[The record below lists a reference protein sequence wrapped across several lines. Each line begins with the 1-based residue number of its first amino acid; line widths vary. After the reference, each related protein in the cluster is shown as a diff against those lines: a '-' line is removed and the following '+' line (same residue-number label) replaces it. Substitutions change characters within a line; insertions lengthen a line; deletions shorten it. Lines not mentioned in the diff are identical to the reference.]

1 MIQILHIET
10 ATHICSVAISKN
22 GQLLDSISE
31 ISDGYIHGEK
41 LTGFIDDLLKRN
53 NIEYKSL
60 SAISVSAG
68 PGSYTGLRI
77 GISTAKGLCFG
88 LNIPIISI
96 SSIQSLHEIAHN
108 KYPEKSIAVLLDAR
122 RMEVYSEIYDASK
135 LVLKK
140 LSADVLTQ
148 NSYDEYLPLTIV
160 GDANPKLKEIWAD
173 RNLFFDDEVCIS
185 ASGQVD
191 LSYQKYLAK
200 DFEDLAYF
208 TPNYL
213 KEFYTH

>member
-1 MIQILHIET
+1 MIYILHLET
-10 ATHICSVAISKN
+10 ASHICSVALSKN
-22 GQLLDSISE
+22 GQLVDSIDE
-31 ISDGYIHGEK
+31 FSDAYVHGEK
-41 LTGFIDDLLKRN
+41 LTGFIDELLKRN
-53 NIEYKSL
+53 NVTYKAI
-60 SAISVSAG
+60 SAVSVSAG

-96 SSIQSLHEIAHN
+96 PSLQSLHEIAH
-108 KYPEKSIAVLLDAR
+108 KKHPKKMIAVLFDAR
-122 RMEVYSEIYDASK
+122 RMEVYSEIYDTSK

-148 NSYDEYLPLTIV
+148 NSYDEYLPLTII
-160 GDANPKLKEIWAD
+160 GDAIPKLKEIWVD
-173 RNLFFDDEVCIS
+173 RNLSFDDEVCIS
-185 ASGQVD
+185 ASGQVEI
-191 LSYQKYLAK
+191 SYQKYLAK

-213 KEFYTH
+213 KEFYTP

>member
-22 GQLLDSISE
+22 GQLSDSISE

-135 LVLKK
+135 SVLKK
-140 LSADVLTQ
+140 LSADVLAQ
-148 NSYDEYLPLTIV
+148 NSYDEFLPLIIV
-160 GDANPKLKEIWAD
+160 GDANPKLKEFWAN
-173 RNLFFDDEVCIS
+173 RNLLFDDEVCIS

>member
-41 LTGFIDDLLKRN
+41 LTGFIDELLKRN

-135 LVLKK
+135 SVLKK
-140 LSADVLTQ
+140 LSADVLSQ

-173 RNLFFDDEVCIS
+173 RNLSFDDEVCIS
-185 ASGQVD
+185 ATGQVEIA
-191 LSYQKYLAK
+191 YQKYLAK
-200 DFEDLAYF
+200 DFEDLVYF

>member
-1 MIQILHIET
+1 MIYILHIET
-10 ATHICSVAISKN
+10 ATHICSVALSKN
-22 GQLLDSISE
+22 GVLVDDIDE
-31 ISDGYIHGEK
+31 ASDGYVHGEK
-41 LTGFIDDLLKRN
+41 LTGFIDELLKRHH
-53 NIEYKSL
+53 IEYKNL
-60 SAISVSAG
+60 SAVSVSAG

-77 GISTAKGLCFG
+77 GTSTAKGLCFG

-96 SSIQSLHEIAHN
+96 PSLQSLFEIAH
-108 KYPEKSIAVLLDAR
+108 KKLPEKSIAVLFDAR

-173 RNLFFDDEVCIS
+173 RNLSFDDEVCIS
-185 ASGQVD
+185 ATGQVEIA
-191 LSYQKYLAK
+191 YQKYLAK
-200 DFEDLAYF
+200 NFEDLAYF

>member
-1 MIQILHIET
+1 MTYILHIET
-10 ATHICSVAISKN
+10 ATHICSVALSKN
-22 GQLLDSISE
+22 GQLEDSIDE
-31 ISDGYIHGEK
+31 TSDGYVHGEK
-41 LTGFIDDLLKRN
+41 LTGFIDELLRRN
-53 NIEYKSL
+53 NVTYKAI
-60 SAISVSAG
+60 SAVSVSAG

-96 SSIQSLHEIAHN
+96 PSLPSLYEIAHN
-108 KYPEKSIAVLLDAR
+108 KHPEKSIAVLFDAR

-148 NSYDEYLPLTIV
+148 NSYDEYLPLIIV
-160 GDANPKLKEIWAD
+160 GDANPKLKEFWAN
-173 RNLFFDDEVCIS
+173 RNLSFDDEVCIS
-185 ASGQVD
+185 ATGQVT
-191 LSYQKYLAK
+191 LAYQKYLAK